1 MLHSGPVEFPLPC
14 EERTLETIPCS
25 GVDLVGWVVVD
36 GIDSRYRVAA
46 HPLPLPHVER
56 SLSQSGLY
64 FDVNRGSIRTYSH
77 LSYGISLLSAFYSVS
92 VSSPLLNFPGER

>member
-1 MLHSGPVEFPLPC
+1 MDSSPC
-14 EERTLETIPCS
+14 I
-25 GVDLVGWVVVD
+25 GANLVGWVVVD

-46 HPLPLPHVER
+46 HPLPLPHVEQ

-64 FDVNRGSIRTYSH
+64 FGVNWGSIRPSNH

-92 VSSPLLNFPGER
+92 VSSPLLNLPGER